1 MRILFVDD
9 EPHVLEALRRQ
20 SRVGGVEAR
29 FASGGEQALALLAG
43 EAFDAVVSD
52 MRMPG
57 MDGAE
62 LLERIRALRPGMVR
76 VALSGDAASTLRQR
90 GEAVAH
96 AWLSK
101 PCSFQQIRDTLANL
115 RPDAG

>member
-29 FASGGEQALALLAG
+29 FACGAEQALAMIAG
-43 EAFDAVVSD
+43 EPFDAVVSD

-62 LLERIRALRPGMVR
+62 LLERVRAMRPGMVR
-76 VALSGDAASTLRQR
+76 VALSGDAASALRQR

-101 PCSFQQIRDTLANL
+101 PCSFQVIRDTLATL
-115 RPDAG
+115 RPGEG